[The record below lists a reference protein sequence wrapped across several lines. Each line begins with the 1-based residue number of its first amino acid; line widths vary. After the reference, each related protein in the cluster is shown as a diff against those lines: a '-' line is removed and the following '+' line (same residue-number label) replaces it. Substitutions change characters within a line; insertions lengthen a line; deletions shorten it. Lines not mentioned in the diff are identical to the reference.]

1 MSPKAPQ
8 TPKEKLLELM
18 SPDFGVYQGSP
29 LPFGATP
36 ARSGIN
42 FSVYSKLATSVKLV
56 LFYPGDSE
64 ILLELPLDPHRNR
77 TGNVWHLFLRG
88 IDPRV
93 EYGFRLDC
101 KPNLRP
107 HIQRF
112 VPDQIMLDPYAKA
125 VTGGEVWRGDEKRL
139 TKIWPSMRP
148 RRNLVVD
155 DLFEWELDQPLN
167 IPLSRSVL
175 YELHV
180 RGFTAHSSSGVSR
193 PGTYLGLTEKI
204 PYLREL
210 GVTAVELLPVAEF
223 EEVEEPRFNAQTGE
237 RLVNFW
243 GYQPMSFFAPKA
255 SYASDPYFGA
265 QVREF
270 KEMVKRFHGAGIE
283 VILDVVFNHSAEGNE
298 RGPAFSF
305 RGIDNET
312 FYMLDPETGRYH
324 DYSGCGNTLNCNH
337 PVVRNMIID
346 CLHYWVTEMHVD
358 GFRFDLASILGRGQN
373 GEVLANPPL
382 LEHIAGDP
390 VLANTK
396 IIAEAWDAAG
406 LYQVG
411 SFPAWGRWAEWNGK
425 YRDEVRR
432 FVKGDAGMV
441 TALARRLIG
450 SPDLYRSSNRHPFHS
465 INFVTCHDGFT
476 LNDLVSYNDKHNE
489 ANGERNRDGCK
500 DNNSWNCGVEGETND
515 PNVLALRQRQIKNF
529 AALLLLSHGVPM
541 LLAGDEFGR
550 TQRGNNNAY
559 CQDNELGWVDW
570 RLRKK
575 NAELFRFFQRLIAF
589 RKQCKV
595 LRPERFADDPSQEEV
610 RVHWHGVRLHEPD
623 WSYHSHTLAAH
634 FFGPSERRD
643 AEHVYVIANAHWE
656 AHDFELPVLGRKNW
670 HRFVDTSLA
679 SPDDVARLGFEAEL
693 TNQVSY
699 PVGPRSV
706 VVLVGK

>member
-1 MSPKAPQ
+1 MELRMNAR
-8 TPKEKLLELM
+8 EKLLELM

-29 LPFGATP
+29 LPFGSTP
-36 ARSGIN
+36 ARTGIN
-42 FSVYSKLATSVKLV
+42 FSLYSKLATTVHLV
-56 LFYPGDSE
+56 LYYPGDNE
-64 ILLELPLDPHRNR
+64 ILLELPLDPSRHR
-77 TGNVWHLFLRG
+77 TGNVWHIFLRG

-93 EYGFRLDC
+93 EYGYRLDC
-101 KPNLRP
+101 KPNTRP

-112 VPDQIMLDPYAKA
+112 FPNKVLLDPYAKA

-139 TKIWPSMRP
+139 TKMWPSARP
-148 RRNLVVD
+148 RRSLVID
-155 DLFEWELDQPLN
+155 DLFEWDLDQPLN
-167 IPLSRSVL
+167 IPLCDSVL

-204 PYLREL
+204 PHLKEL
-210 GVTAVELLPVAEF
+210 GVTAVELLPVAEY
-223 EEVEEPRFNAQTGE
+223 EEVEEPRYNPKTGE

-243 GYQPMSFFAPKA
+243 GYQPMSFFAPKSSFA
-255 SYASDPYFGA
+255 ADPYFGA

-270 KEMVKRFHGAGIE
+270 KEMVKRFHAAGIE
-283 VILDVVFNHSAEGNE
+283 VILDVVFNHSAEGDE
-298 RGPAFSF
+298 RGSTSSF

-312 FYMLDPETGRYH
+312 YYMLHPETGRYH

-337 PVVRNMIID
+337 TVVRNMIID

-390 VLANTK
+390 ILANTK
-396 IIAEAWDAAG
+396 VIAEAWDAAG

-425 YRDEVRR
+425 YRDEIRR
-432 FVKGDAGMV
+432 FVKGDPGL
-441 TALARRLIG
+441 TQALARRLIG
-450 SPDLYRSSNRHPFHS
+450 SPDLYRSSNRHPYHS

-476 LNDLVSYNDKHNE
+476 LHDLVSYNGKHNL
-489 ANGERNRDGCK
+489 ANGEDNRDGGN
-500 DNNSWNCGVEGETND
+500 DNYSWNCGAEGESSD
-515 PNVLALRQRQIKNF
+515 PAVLELRQRQMKNF

-541 LLAGDEFGR
+541 LLAGDEFAR

-559 CQDNELGWVDW
+559 CQDNDLSWIDW

-575 NAELFRFFQRLIAF
+575 NADLFRFFQRLIAF
-589 RKQCKV
+589 RKHHRV
-595 LRPERFADDPSQEEV
+595 MRPDRFADDPLSTGA

-623 WSYHSHTLAAH
+623 WGYHSHTLAAH
-634 FFGPSERRD
+634 FFGPAERREG
-643 AEHVYVIANAHWE
+643 EHVYLIANAHWE
-656 AHDFELPVLGRKNW
+656 SHDFELPVLGRRIW

-679 SPDDVARLGFEAEL
+679 SPDDSSRPGFEVEL
-693 TNQVSY
+693 GNQLRY
-699 PVGPRSV
+699 NAGPRSV